1 MAPSIVASMRGE
13 TRSERLLRSAAVEP
27 IRSARLDLVSLDVRS
42 IEMILGD
49 RMEDAELRLG
59 MQLPPDLGRQAEGLL
74 LVRLADLRSVPKAQ
88 AWLLRLVALRLP
100 VARMIG
106 FIGFHG
112 PPNGKGEVEI
122 GYEITPSER
131 RRGYA
136 TEASSAMFE
145 WATRQPGVN
154 AFLASVSPTN
164 TASLAVVAKL
174 GFRPNDPSHE
184 PLDGEELV
192 FRRDR

>member
-1 MAPSIVASMRGE
+1 MHDG
-13 TRSERLLRSAAVEP
+13 TRSERVLRSKAVEP

-49 RMEDAELRLG
+49 RIEDAELRLG

-74 LVRLADLRSVPKAQ
+74 RVRLADLRSLPEAQ

-112 PPNGKGEVEI
+112 PPNGAGEVEI
-122 GYEITPSER
+122 GYEITPLER
-131 RRGYA
+131 RCGYA
-136 TEASSAMFE
+136 TEASSAMLE
-145 WATRQPGVN
+145 WATLQPGVN

-164 TASLAVVAKL
+164 TASLGVVAKL
-174 GFRPNDPSHE
+174 GFRPKNPAQQ